1 MAIAT
6 IRPGH
11 LRIDRQT
18 PASLQFHPCTQTNT
32 ITSEHVGT
40 CEGLTPSADATER
53 GVQDTML

>member
-18 PASLQFHPCTQTNT
+18 PAPLQFQLGTQTNT

-40 CEGLTPSADATER
+40 CEGQTPSAEATER
-53 GVQDTML
+53 GIQDTML